1 MEQNKLLEQL
11 NRFTRRKHTAQ
22 EVYMFD
28 VILCDNEVDRDGECF
43 TRKALETLCR
53 RFEGVTGIF
62 DHDPKGS
69 QQTARIFATEL
80 LEDLARRTAY
90 GAPYTYL
97 KACAYMIRTDSNQ
110 DLIREIDGGI
120 KKEVS
125 VSCAAKTSRCSLCGS
140 TGACSH
146 EKGKVY
152 AGKLC
157 YRELDDISDVY
168 EWSFVAVPAQVHA
181 GVTKQFG
188 GSAGEEDPVR
198 KALQA
203 QLDAHQQAVALARQ
217 DAEKQIRRL
226 LAVTHSKSAADAVM
240 QGLKSMS
247 LPQLYDYKEALSRDF
262 SGRCAAQLQPEG
274 DAPLDS
280 FRM

>member
-1 MEQNKLLEQL
+1 MEQSKLLEQL

-43 TRKALETLCR
+43 TKQALETLCR

-69 QQTARIFATEL
+69 RQTARIFATEL
-80 LEDLARRTAY
+80 VEDPARRTAY
-90 GAPYTYL
+90 GAAYTYL

-125 VSCAAKTSRCSLCGS
+125 VSCAAKTSRCSVCGS
-140 TGACSH
+140 TRACAH

-152 AGKLC
+152 GGRLC
-157 YRELDDISDVY
+157 YRELEDISDVY

-181 GVTKQFG
+181 GVTKQYGASG
-188 GSAGEEDPVR
+188 GEDPVR

-203 QLDAHQQAVALARQ
+203 QLDAQQQAVALARQ
-217 DAEKQIRRL
+217 DARKQIRQL
-226 LAVTHSKSAADAVM
+226 LAATHSKSAAEAVM
-240 QGLKSMS
+240 QS
-247 LPQLYDYKEALSRDF
+247 LEGMELARLYQYKDALRRDF
-262 SGRCAAQLQPEG
+262 SRQCAAQLQPGEH
-274 DAPLDS
+274 APLDS

>member
-1 MEQNKLLEQL
+1 MEQSKLLEQL

-43 TRKALETLCR
+43 TKQALEALCR

-69 QQTARIFATEL
+69 RQTARIFATEL
-80 LEDLARRTAY
+80 VEDPARRTAY
-90 GAPYTYL
+90 GAAYTYL

-125 VSCAAKTSRCSLCGS
+125 VSCAAKTSRCSVCGS
-140 TGACSH
+140 TGACAH

-152 AGKLC
+152 GGRLC
-157 YRELDDISDVY
+157 YRELEDISDVY

-181 GVTKQFG
+181 GVTKQYGASG
-188 GSAGEEDPVR
+188 GEDPVR

-203 QLDAHQQAVALARQ
+203 QLDAQQQAVALARQ
-217 DAEKQIRRL
+217 DARKQIRQL
-226 LAVTHSKSAADAVM
+226 LATTHSKSAAEAVM
-240 QGLKSMS
+240 QS
-247 LPQLYDYKEALSRDF
+247 LEGMELARLYQYKDALRRDF
-262 SGRCAAQLQPEG
+262 SRQCAAQLQPGEH
-274 DAPLDS
+274 APLDS

>member
-1 MEQNKLLEQL
+1 MEQSKLLEQL
-11 NRFTRRKHTAQ
+11 NRCTRRKHTAQ

-43 TRKALETLCR
+43 TKQALETLCR

-69 QQTARIFATEL
+69 RQTARIFATEL
-80 LEDLARRTAY
+80 VEDPARRTAY
-90 GAPYTYL
+90 GAAYTYL

-125 VSCAAKTSRCSLCGS
+125 VSCAAKTSRCSVCGS
-140 TGACSH
+140 TGACAH

-152 AGKLC
+152 GGRLC
-157 YRELDDISDVY
+157 YRELEDISDVY

-181 GVTKQFG
+181 GVTKQYGASG
-188 GSAGEEDPVR
+188 GEDPVR

-203 QLDAHQQAVALARQ
+203 QLNAQQQAVALARQ
-217 DAEKQIRRL
+217 DARKQIRQL
-226 LAVTHSKSAADAVM
+226 LAATHSKSAAEAVM
-240 QGLKSMS
+240 QS
-247 LPQLYDYKEALSRDF
+247 LEGMELARLYQYKDALRRDF
-262 SGRCAAQLQPEG
+262 SRQCAAQLQPGEH
-274 DAPLDS
+274 APLDS

>member
-1 MEQNKLLEQL
+1 MEQSKLLEQL

-43 TRKALETLCR
+43 TKQALETLCR

-69 QQTARIFATEL
+69 RQTARIFATEL
-80 LEDLARRTAY
+80 VEDPARRTAY
-90 GAPYTYL
+90 GAAYTYL

-125 VSCAAKTSRCSLCGS
+125 VSCAAKTSRCSVCGS
-140 TGACSH
+140 TGACAH

-152 AGKLC
+152 GGRLC
-157 YRELDDISDVY
+157 YRELEDISDVY

-181 GVTKQFG
+181 GVTKQYGASG
-188 GSAGEEDPVR
+188 GEDPVR

-203 QLDAHQQAVALARQ
+203 QLDAQQQAVALARQ
-217 DAEKQIRRL
+217 DARKQIRQL
-226 LAVTHSKSAADAVM
+226 LAATHSKSAAEAVM
-240 QGLKSMS
+240 KSLEGME
-247 LPQLYDYKEALSRDF
+247 LARLYQYKDALRRDF
-262 SGRCAAQLQPEG
+262 SRQCAAQLQPGEH
-274 DAPLDS
+274 APLDS

>member
-1 MEQNKLLEQL
+1 MEQSKLLEQL

-43 TRKALETLCR
+43 TKQALETLCR

-69 QQTARIFATEL
+69 RQTARIFATEL
-80 LEDLARRTAY
+80 VEDPARRTAY
-90 GAPYTYL
+90 GAAYTYL

-125 VSCAAKTSRCSLCGS
+125 VSCAAKTSRCSVCGS
-140 TGACSH
+140 TGACTH

-152 AGKLC
+152 GGRLC
-157 YRELDDISDVY
+157 YRELEDISDVY

-181 GVTKQFG
+181 GVTKQYGASG
-188 GSAGEEDPVR
+188 GEDPVR

-203 QLDAHQQAVALARQ
+203 QLDAQQQAVALARQ
-217 DAEKQIRRL
+217 DARKQIRQL
-226 LAVTHSKSAADAVM
+226 LAATHSKSAAEAVM
-240 QGLKSMS
+240 QSLKGME
-247 LPQLYDYKEALSRDF
+247 LARLYQYKDALRRDF
-262 SGRCAAQLQPEG
+262 SRQCAAQLQPGEH
-274 DAPLDS
+274 APLDS

>member
-1 MEQNKLLEQL
+1 MEQSKLLEQL

-28 VILCDNEVDRDGECF
+28 VILCDNEVNRDGECF
-43 TRKALETLCR
+43 TKQALETLCR

-69 QQTARIFATEL
+69 RQTARIFATEL
-80 LEDLARRTAY
+80 VEDPARRTAY
-90 GAPYTYL
+90 GAAYTYL

-125 VSCAAKTSRCSLCGS
+125 VSCAAKTSRCSVCGS
-140 TGACSH
+140 TGACAH

-152 AGKLC
+152 GGRLC
-157 YRELDDISDVY
+157 YRELEDISDVY

-181 GVTKQFG
+181 GVTKQYGASG
-188 GSAGEEDPVR
+188 GEDPVR

-203 QLDAHQQAVALARQ
+203 QLDAQQQAVALARQ
-217 DAEKQIRRL
+217 DARKQIRQL
-226 LAVTHSKSAADAVM
+226 LAATHSKSAAEAVM
-240 QGLKSMS
+240 QS
-247 LPQLYDYKEALSRDF
+247 LEGMELARLYQYKDALRRDF
-262 SGRCAAQLQPEG
+262 SRQCAAQLQPGEH
-274 DAPLDS
+274 APLDS

>member
-1 MEQNKLLEQL
+1 MEQSKLLEQL

-43 TRKALETLCR
+43 TKQALETLCR

-69 QQTARIFATEL
+69 RQTARIFATEL
-80 LEDLARRTAY
+80 VEDPARRTAY
-90 GAPYTYL
+90 GAAYTYL

-125 VSCAAKTSRCSLCGS
+125 VSCAAKTSRCSICGS
-140 TGACSH
+140 TGACAH

-152 AGKLC
+152 VGRLC
-157 YRELDDISDVY
+157 YRELEDISDVY

-181 GVTKQFG
+181 GVTKQYGASG
-188 GSAGEEDPVR
+188 GEDPVR

-203 QLDAHQQAVALARQ
+203 QLDAQQQAVALARQ
-217 DAEKQIRRL
+217 DARKQIRQL
-226 LAVTHSKSAADAVM
+226 LAATHSKSAAEAVM
-240 QGLKSMS
+240 QS
-247 LPQLYDYKEALSRDF
+247 LEGMELARLYQYKDALRRDF
-262 SGRCAAQLQPEG
+262 SRQCAAQLQPGEH
-274 DAPLDS
+274 APLDS

>member
-1 MEQNKLLEQL
+1 MEQSKLLEQL

-43 TRKALETLCR
+43 TKQALETLCR

-69 QQTARIFATEL
+69 RQTARIFATEL
-80 LEDLARRTAY
+80 VEDPAQRTAY
-90 GAPYTYL
+90 GAAYTYL

-125 VSCAAKTSRCSLCGS
+125 VSCAAKTSRCSVCGS
-140 TGACSH
+140 TGACAH

-152 AGKLC
+152 GGRLC
-157 YRELDDISDVY
+157 YRELEDISDVY

-181 GVTKQFG
+181 GVTKQYGASG
-188 GSAGEEDPVR
+188 GEDPVR

-203 QLDAHQQAVALARQ
+203 QLDAQQQAVALARQ
-217 DAEKQIRRL
+217 DARKQIRQL
-226 LAVTHSKSAADAVM
+226 LAATHSKSAAEAVM
-240 QGLKSMS
+240 QS
-247 LPQLYDYKEALSRDF
+247 LEGMELARLYQYKDALRRDF
-262 SGRCAAQLQPEG
+262 SRQCAAQLQPGEH
-274 DAPLDS
+274 APLDS

>member
-1 MEQNKLLEQL
+1 MEQSKLLEQL

-43 TRKALETLCR
+43 PKQALETLCR

-62 DHDPKGS
+62 DHDPKS
-69 QQTARIFATEL
+69 SRQTARIFATEL
-80 LEDLARRTAY
+80 VEDPARRTAY
-90 GAPYTYL
+90 GAAYTYL

-125 VSCAAKTSRCSLCGS
+125 VSCAAKTSRCSVCGS
-140 TGACSH
+140 AGACAH

-152 AGKLC
+152 GGRLC
-157 YRELDDISDVY
+157 YRELEDISDVY

-181 GVTKQFG
+181 GVTKQYGASG
-188 GSAGEEDPVR
+188 GEDPVR

-203 QLDAHQQAVALARQ
+203 QLDAQQQAVALARQ
-217 DAEKQIRRL
+217 DARKQIRQL
-226 LAVTHSKSAADAVM
+226 LAVTHSKSAAEAVM
-240 QGLKSMS
+240 QS
-247 LPQLYDYKEALSRDF
+247 LEGMELARLYQYKDALRRDF
-262 SGRCAAQLQPEG
+262 SRQCAAQLQPGEH
-274 DAPLDS
+274 APLDS

>member
-1 MEQNKLLEQL
+1 MEQSKLLEQL

-43 TRKALETLCR
+43 TKQALETLCR

-69 QQTARIFATEL
+69 RQTARIFATEL
-80 LEDLARRTAY
+80 VEDPARRTAY
-90 GAPYTYL
+90 GAAYTYL

-125 VSCAAKTSRCSLCGS
+125 VSCAAKTSRCSVCGS
-140 TGACSH
+140 TGACAH

-152 AGKLC
+152 GGRLC
-157 YRELDDISDVY
+157 YRELEDISDVY

-181 GVTKQFG
+181 GVTKQYGASG
-188 GSAGEEDPVR
+188 GEDPVR

-203 QLDAHQQAVALARQ
+203 QLDAQQQAVALARQ
-217 DAEKQIRRL
+217 DARKQIRQL
-226 LAVTHSKSAADAVM
+226 LAATHSKSAAEAVM
-240 QGLKSMS
+240 QS
-247 LPQLYDYKEALSRDF
+247 LEGMDLARLYQYKDALRRDF
-262 SGRCAAQLQPEG
+262 SRQCAAQLQPGEH
-274 DAPLDS
+274 APLDS

>member
-1 MEQNKLLEQL
+1 MEQSKLLEQL

-43 TRKALETLCR
+43 TKQALETLCR

-69 QQTARIFATEL
+69 RQTARIFATEL
-80 LEDLARRTAY
+80 VEDPARRTAY
-90 GAPYTYL
+90 GAAYTYL

-125 VSCAAKTSRCSLCGS
+125 VSCAAKTSRCSVCGS
-140 TGACSH
+140 TGACAH

-152 AGKLC
+152 GGRLC
-157 YRELDDISDVY
+157 YRELEDISDVY

-181 GVTKQFG
+181 GVTKQYGASG
-188 GSAGEEDPVR
+188 GEDPVR

-203 QLDAHQQAVALARQ
+203 QLDAQQQTVALARQ
-217 DAEKQIRRL
+217 DARKQIRQL
-226 LAVTHSKSAADAVM
+226 LAVTHSKSAAEAVM
-240 QGLKSMS
+240 QS
-247 LPQLYDYKEALSRDF
+247 LEGMELARLYQYKDALRRDF
-262 SGRCAAQLQPEG
+262 SRQCAAQLQPGEH
-274 DAPLDS
+274 APLDS

>member
-1 MEQNKLLEQL
+1 MEQSKLLEQL

-43 TRKALETLCR
+43 TKQALETLCR

-69 QQTARIFATEL
+69 RQTARIFATEL
-80 LEDLARRTAY
+80 VEDSVRRTAY
-90 GAPYTYL
+90 GAAYTYL

-125 VSCAAKTSRCSLCGS
+125 VSCAAKTSRCSVCGS
-140 TGACSH
+140 TGACAH

-152 AGKLC
+152 GGRLC
-157 YRELDDISDVY
+157 YRELEDISDVY

-181 GVTKQFG
+181 GVTKQYGASG
-188 GSAGEEDPVR
+188 GEDPVR

-203 QLDAHQQAVALARQ
+203 QLDAQQQAVALARQ
-217 DAEKQIRRL
+217 DARKQIRQL
-226 LAVTHSKSAADAVM
+226 LAATHSKSAAEAVM
-240 QGLKSMS
+240 QS
-247 LPQLYDYKEALSRDF
+247 LEGMELARLYQYKDALRRDF
-262 SGRCAAQLQPEG
+262 SRQCAAQLQPGEH
-274 DAPLDS
+274 APLDS

>member
-1 MEQNKLLEQL
+1 MEQSKLLEQL

-43 TRKALETLCR
+43 TKQALETLCR

-69 QQTARIFATEL
+69 RQTARIFATEL
-80 LEDLARRTAY
+80 VEDPVRRTAY
-90 GAPYTYL
+90 GAAYTYL

-125 VSCAAKTSRCSLCGS
+125 VSCAAKTSRCSICGS
-140 TGACSH
+140 TGACAH

-152 AGKLC
+152 GGRLC
-157 YRELDDISDVY
+157 YRELEDISDVY

-181 GVTKQFG
+181 GVTKQYGASG
-188 GSAGEEDPVR
+188 GEDPVR

-203 QLDAHQQAVALARQ
+203 QLDAQQQAVALARQ
-217 DAEKQIRRL
+217 DARKQIRQL
-226 LAVTHSKSAADAVM
+226 LAATHSKSAAEAVM
-240 QGLKSMS
+240 QS
-247 LPQLYDYKEALSRDF
+247 LEGMELARLYQYKDALRRDF
-262 SGRCAAQLQPEG
+262 SRQCAAQLQPGEH
-274 DAPLDS
+274 APLDS

>member
-1 MEQNKLLEQL
+1 MEQSKLLEQL

-43 TRKALETLCR
+43 TKQALETLCR

-69 QQTARIFATEL
+69 RQTARIFATEL
-80 LEDLARRTAY
+80 VEDPARRTAY
-90 GAPYTYL
+90 GATYTYL

-125 VSCAAKTSRCSLCGS
+125 VSCAAKTSRCSICGS
-140 TGACSH
+140 TGACAH

-152 AGKLC
+152 GGRLC
-157 YRELDDISDVY
+157 YRELEDISDVY

-181 GVTKQFG
+181 GVTKQYGASG
-188 GSAGEEDPVR
+188 GEDPVR

-203 QLDAHQQAVALARQ
+203 QLDAQQQAVALARQ
-217 DAEKQIRRL
+217 DARKQIRQL
-226 LAVTHSKSAADAVM
+226 LAATHSKSAAEAVM
-240 QGLKSMS
+240 QS
-247 LPQLYDYKEALSRDF
+247 LEGMELARLYQYKDALRRDF
-262 SGRCAAQLQPEG
+262 SRQCAAQLQPGEH
-274 DAPLDS
+274 APLDS

>member
-1 MEQNKLLEQL
+1 MEQSKLLEQL

-43 TRKALETLCR
+43 TKQALETLCR

-69 QQTARIFATEL
+69 RQTARIFATEL
-80 LEDLARRTAY
+80 VEDPARRTAY
-90 GAPYTYL
+90 GAAYTYL

-125 VSCAAKTSRCSLCGS
+125 VSCAAKTSRCSVCGS
-140 TGACSH
+140 TGACAH

-152 AGKLC
+152 GGRLC
-157 YRELDDISDVY
+157 YRELEDISDVY

-181 GVTKQFG
+181 GVTKQYGASG
-188 GSAGEEDPVR
+188 GEDPVR

-203 QLDAHQQAVALARQ
+203 QLDAQQQAVALARQ
-217 DAEKQIRRL
+217 DARKQIRQL
-226 LAVTHSKSAADAVM
+226 LAATHSKSAAEAVM
-240 QGLKSMS
+240 QS
-247 LPQLYDYKEALSRDF
+247 LEGMELARLYQYKDALRRDF
-262 SGRCAAQLQPEG
+262 SRQCAAQLQPGEH
-274 DAPLDS
+274 APLDS

>member
-1 MEQNKLLEQL
+1 MEQSKLLEQL

-43 TRKALETLCR
+43 TKQALETLCR

-69 QQTARIFATEL
+69 RQTARIFATEL
-80 LEDLARRTAY
+80 VEDPTRRTAY
-90 GAPYTYL
+90 GAAYTYL

-125 VSCAAKTSRCSLCGS
+125 VSCAAKTSRCSVCGS
-140 TGACSH
+140 TGACAH

-152 AGKLC
+152 GGRLC
-157 YRELDDISDVY
+157 YRELEDISDVY

-181 GVTKQFG
+181 GVTKQYGASG
-188 GSAGEEDPVR
+188 GEDPVR

-203 QLDAHQQAVALARQ
+203 QLDAQQQAVALARQ
-217 DAEKQIRRL
+217 DARKQIRQL
-226 LAVTHSKSAADAVM
+226 LAATHSKSAAEAVM
-240 QGLKSMS
+240 QS
-247 LPQLYDYKEALSRDF
+247 LEGMELARLYQYKDALRRDF
-262 SGRCAAQLQPEG
+262 SRQCAAQLQPGEH
-274 DAPLDS
+274 APLDS

>member
-1 MEQNKLLEQL
+1 MEQSKLLEQL

-43 TRKALETLCR
+43 TKQALETLCR

-69 QQTARIFATEL
+69 RQTARIFATEL
-80 LEDLARRTAY
+80 VEDPARRTAY
-90 GAPYTYL
+90 GTAYTYL

-125 VSCAAKTSRCSLCGS
+125 VSCAAKTSRCSICGS
-140 TGACSH
+140 TGACAH

-152 AGKLC
+152 GGRLC
-157 YRELDDISDVY
+157 YRELEDISDVY

-181 GVTKQFG
+181 GVTKQYGASG
-188 GSAGEEDPVR
+188 GEDPVR

-203 QLDAHQQAVALARQ
+203 QLDAQQQAVALARQ
-217 DAEKQIRRL
+217 DARKQIRQL
-226 LAVTHSKSAADAVM
+226 LAATHSKSAAEAVM
-240 QGLKSMS
+240 QS
-247 LPQLYDYKEALSRDF
+247 LEGMELARLYQYKDALRRDF
-262 SGRCAAQLQPEG
+262 SRQCAAQLQPGEH
-274 DAPLDS
+274 APLDS

>member
-1 MEQNKLLEQL
+1 
-11 NRFTRRKHTAQ
+11 
-22 EVYMFD
+22 
-28 VILCDNEVDRDGECF
+28 
-43 TRKALETLCR
+43 
-53 RFEGVTGIF
+53 
-62 DHDPKGS
+62 
-69 QQTARIFATEL
+69 
-80 LEDLARRTAY
+80 
-90 GAPYTYL
+90 
-97 KACAYMIRTDSNQ
+97 MIRTDSNQ

-274 DAPLDS
+274 DVPLDS

>member
-1 MEQNKLLEQL
+1 MEQSKLLEQL

-43 TRKALETLCR
+43 TKQALDTLCR

-69 QQTARIFATEL
+69 RQTARIFATEL
-80 LEDLARRTAY
+80 VEDPARRTAY
-90 GAPYTYL
+90 GAAYTYL

-125 VSCAAKTSRCSLCGS
+125 VSCAAKTSRCSVCGS
-140 TGACSH
+140 TGACAH

-152 AGKLC
+152 GGRLC
-157 YRELDDISDVY
+157 YRELEDISDVY

-181 GVTKQFG
+181 GVTKQYGASG
-188 GSAGEEDPVR
+188 GEDPVR

-203 QLDAHQQAVALARQ
+203 QLDAQQQAVALARQ
-217 DAEKQIRRL
+217 DARKQIRQL
-226 LAVTHSKSAADAVM
+226 LAATHSKSAAEAVM
-240 QGLKSMS
+240 QS
-247 LPQLYDYKEALSRDF
+247 LEGMELARLYQYKDALRRDF
-262 SGRCAAQLQPEG
+262 SRQCAAQLQPGEH
-274 DAPLDS
+274 APLDS

>member
-1 MEQNKLLEQL
+1 
-11 NRFTRRKHTAQ
+11 
-22 EVYMFD
+22 MFD

-43 TRKALETLCR
+43 TKQALETLCR

-69 QQTARIFATEL
+69 RQTARIFATEL
-80 LEDLARRTAY
+80 VEDPARRTAY
-90 GAPYTYL
+90 GATYTYL

-125 VSCAAKTSRCSLCGS
+125 VSCAAKTSRCSVCGS
-140 TGACSH
+140 TGACAH

-152 AGKLC
+152 GGRLC
-157 YRELDDISDVY
+157 YRKLEDISDVY
-168 EWSFVAVPAQVHA
+168 EWSFVAVPAQMHA
-181 GVTKQFG
+181 GVTKQYGASG
-188 GSAGEEDPVR
+188 GEDLVR

-203 QLDAHQQAVALARQ
+203 QLDAQQQAVALARQ
-217 DAEKQIRRL
+217 DARKQIRQL
-226 LAVTHSKSAADAVM
+226 LAATHSKSAAEAVM
-240 QGLKSMS
+240 QS
-247 LPQLYDYKEALSRDF
+247 LEGMELARLYQYKDALRRDF
-262 SGRCAAQLQPEG
+262 SRQCAAQLQPGEH
-274 DAPLDS
+274 APLDS

>member
-1 MEQNKLLEQL
+1 MEQSKLLEQL

-43 TRKALETLCR
+43 TKQALETLCR

-69 QQTARIFATEL
+69 RQTARIFATEL
-80 LEDLARRTAY
+80 VEDPARRTAY
-90 GAPYTYL
+90 GATYTYL

-125 VSCAAKTSRCSLCGS
+125 VSCAAKTSRCSVCGS
-140 TGACSH
+140 TGACAH

-152 AGKLC
+152 GGRLC
-157 YRELDDISDVY
+157 YRKLEDISDVY
-168 EWSFVAVPAQVHA
+168 EWSFVAVPAQMHA
-181 GVTKQFG
+181 GVTKQYGASG
-188 GSAGEEDPVR
+188 GEDLVR

-203 QLDAHQQAVALARQ
+203 QLDAQQQAVALARQ
-217 DAEKQIRRL
+217 DARKQIRQL
-226 LAVTHSKSAADAVM
+226 LAATHSKSAAEAVM
-240 QGLKSMS
+240 QS
-247 LPQLYDYKEALSRDF
+247 LEGMELARLYQYKDALRRDF
-262 SGRCAAQLQPEG
+262 SRQCAAQLQPGEH
-274 DAPLDS
+274 APLDS

>member
-1 MEQNKLLEQL
+1 MEQSKLLEQL

-43 TRKALETLCR
+43 TKQALETLCR

-69 QQTARIFATEL
+69 RQTARIFATEL
-80 LEDLARRTAY
+80 VEDPARRTAY
-90 GAPYTYL
+90 GAAYTYL

-125 VSCAAKTSRCSLCGS
+125 VSCAAKTSRCSVCGS
-140 TGACSH
+140 TGACAH

-152 AGKLC
+152 GGRLC
-157 YRELDDISDVY
+157 YRELEDISDVY

-181 GVTKQFG
+181 GVTKQYGASG
-188 GSAGEEDPVR
+188 GEDPVR

-203 QLDAHQQAVALARQ
+203 QLDAQQQAVALARQ
-217 DAEKQIRRL
+217 DARKQIRQL
-226 LAVTHSKSAADAVM
+226 LAATHSKGAAEAVM
-240 QGLKSMS
+240 QS
-247 LPQLYDYKEALSRDF
+247 LEGMELARLYQYKDALRRDF
-262 SGRCAAQLQPEG
+262 SRQCAAQLQPGEH
-274 DAPLDS
+274 APLDS

>member
-1 MEQNKLLEQL
+1 MEQSKLLEQL

-43 TRKALETLCR
+43 TKQALETLCR

-69 QQTARIFATEL
+69 RQTARIFATEL
-80 LEDLARRTAY
+80 VEDPARRTAY
-90 GAPYTYL
+90 GATYTYL

-125 VSCAAKTSRCSLCGS
+125 VSCAAKTSRCSVCGS
-140 TGACSH
+140 TGACAH

-152 AGKLC
+152 GGRLC
-157 YRELDDISDVY
+157 YRELEDISDVY

-181 GVTKQFG
+181 GVTKQYGASG
-188 GSAGEEDPVR
+188 GEDPVR

-203 QLDAHQQAVALARQ
+203 QLDAQQQAVALARQ
-217 DAEKQIRRL
+217 DARKQIRQL
-226 LAVTHSKSAADAVM
+226 LAATHSKSAAEAVM
-240 QGLKSMS
+240 QS
-247 LPQLYDYKEALSRDF
+247 LEDMELARLYQYKDALRRDF
-262 SGRCAAQLQPEG
+262 SRQCAAQLQPGEH
-274 DAPLDS
+274 APLDS

>member
-1 MEQNKLLEQL
+1 MEQSKLLEQL

-43 TRKALETLCR
+43 TRKALEALCR

-80 LEDLARRTAY
+80 VEDPARRTTY
-90 GAPYTYL
+90 GAAYTYL

-125 VSCAAKTSRCSLCGS
+125 VSCAAGTSRCSVCGS
-140 TGACSH
+140 TGACAH

-152 AGKLC
+152 GEKLC
-157 YRELDDISDVY
+157 YRELEDISDVY

-181 GVTKQFG
+181 GVTKQYG
-188 GSAGEEDPVR
+188 GGEDPAR

-203 QLDAHQQAVALARQ
+203 QLDAQQKAVALARQ
-217 DAEKQIRRL
+217 DVMQQIRRL
-226 LAVTHSKSAADAVM
+226 LAVTHSKSAGEAVLRSL
-240 QGLKSMS
+240 GSME
-247 LPQLYDYKEALSRDF
+247 LARLYDYKEALRQDF
-262 SGRCAAQLQPEG
+262 SRQCAAQLLPGE

-280 FRM
+280 FRL

>member
-1 MEQNKLLEQL
+1 MEQSKLLEQL

-43 TRKALETLCR
+43 TKQALETLCR

-69 QQTARIFATEL
+69 RQTARIFATEL
-80 LEDLARRTAY
+80 VEDPARRTAY
-90 GAPYTYL
+90 GAAYTYL

-125 VSCAAKTSRCSLCGS
+125 VSCAAKTSRCSVCGS
-140 TGACSH
+140 TGACAH

-152 AGKLC
+152 GGRLC
-157 YRELDDISDVY
+157 YRELEDISDVY

-181 GVTKQFG
+181 GVTKQYGASG
-188 GSAGEEDPVR
+188 GEDPVR

-203 QLDAHQQAVALARQ
+203 QLDAQQQAVALARQ
-217 DAEKQIRRL
+217 DARKQIRQL
-226 LAVTHSKSAADAVM
+226 LAATHSKSATEAVM
-240 QGLKSMS
+240 QS
-247 LPQLYDYKEALSRDF
+247 LEGMELARLYQYKDALRRDF
-262 SGRCAAQLQPEG
+262 SRQCAAQLQPGEH
-274 DAPLDS
+274 APLDS

>member
-1 MEQNKLLEQL
+1 MEQSKLLEQL

-43 TRKALETLCR
+43 TKQALETLCR

-69 QQTARIFATEL
+69 RQTARIFATEL
-80 LEDLARRTAY
+80 VEDPARRTAY
-90 GAPYTYL
+90 GAAYTYL

-125 VSCAAKTSRCSLCGS
+125 VSCAAKTSRCSVCGS
-140 TGACSH
+140 TGACAH

-152 AGKLC
+152 GGRLC
-157 YRELDDISDVY
+157 YRELEDISDVY
-168 EWSFVAVPAQVHA
+168 EWSFVAVPAQVYA
-181 GVTKQFG
+181 GVTKQYGASG
-188 GSAGEEDPVR
+188 GEDPVR

-203 QLDAHQQAVALARQ
+203 QLDAQQQAVALARQ
-217 DAEKQIRRL
+217 DARKQIRQL
-226 LAVTHSKSAADAVM
+226 LAATHSKSAAEAVM
-240 QGLKSMS
+240 QS
-247 LPQLYDYKEALSRDF
+247 LEGMELARLYQYKDALRRDF
-262 SGRCAAQLQPEG
+262 SRQCAAQLQPGEH
-274 DAPLDS
+274 APLDS

>member
-1 MEQNKLLEQL
+1 MEQSKLLEQL

-43 TRKALETLCR
+43 TKQALETLCR

-69 QQTARIFATEL
+69 RQTARIFATEL
-80 LEDLARRTAY
+80 VEDPVRRTAY
-90 GAPYTYL
+90 GATYTYL

-125 VSCAAKTSRCSLCGS
+125 VSCAAKTSRCSVCGS
-140 TGACSH
+140 TGACAH

-152 AGKLC
+152 GGRLC
-157 YRELDDISDVY
+157 YRELEDISDVY

-181 GVTKQFG
+181 GVTKQYGASG
-188 GSAGEEDPVR
+188 GEDPVR

-203 QLDAHQQAVALARQ
+203 QLDAQQQAVALARQ
-217 DAEKQIRRL
+217 DARKQIRQL
-226 LAVTHSKSAADAVM
+226 LAATHSKSAAEAVM
-240 QGLKSMS
+240 QS
-247 LPQLYDYKEALSRDF
+247 LEGMELARLYQYKDALRRDF
-262 SGRCAAQLQPEG
+262 SRQCAAQLQPGEH
-274 DAPLDS
+274 APLDS

>member
-1 MEQNKLLEQL
+1 MEQSKLLEQL

-43 TRKALETLCR
+43 TKQALETLCR

-69 QQTARIFATEL
+69 RQTARIFATEL
-80 LEDLARRTAY
+80 VEDPARRTAY
-90 GAPYTYL
+90 GAAYTYL

-125 VSCAAKTSRCSLCGS
+125 VSCAAKTSRCSVCGS
-140 TGACSH
+140 TGACAH

-152 AGKLC
+152 GGRLC
-157 YRELDDISDVY
+157 YRELEDISDVY

-181 GVTKQFG
+181 GVTKQYGASG
-188 GSAGEEDPVR
+188 GEDPVR

-203 QLDAHQQAVALARQ
+203 QLDAQQQAVALARQ
-217 DAEKQIRRL
+217 DARKQIRQL
-226 LAVTHSKSAADAVM
+226 LATTHSKSAAEAVM
-240 QGLKSMS
+240 QS
-247 LPQLYDYKEALSRDF
+247 LEGMELARLYQYKDALRRDF
-262 SGRCAAQLQPEG
+262 SRQCAAQLQPGEH
-274 DAPLDS
+274 APLDS

>member
-1 MEQNKLLEQL
+1 MEQSKLLEQL

-43 TRKALETLCR
+43 TKQALETLCR

-69 QQTARIFATEL
+69 RQTARIFATEL
-80 LEDLARRTAY
+80 VEDPARRTAY
-90 GAPYTYL
+90 GAAYTYL

-125 VSCAAKTSRCSLCGS
+125 GSWAAKTSRCSGCGS
-140 TGACSH
+140 TGACAH

-152 AGKLC
+152 GGRLC
-157 YRELDDISDVY
+157 YRELEDISDVY

-181 GVTKQFG
+181 GVTKQYGASG
-188 GSAGEEDPVR
+188 GEDPVR

-203 QLDAHQQAVALARQ
+203 QLDAQQQAVALARQ
-217 DAEKQIRRL
+217 DARKQIRQL
-226 LAVTHSKSAADAVM
+226 LAATHSKSAAEAVM
-240 QGLKSMS
+240 QS
-247 LPQLYDYKEALSRDF
+247 LEGMELARLYQYKDALRRDF
-262 SGRCAAQLQPEG
+262 SRQCAAQLQPGEH
-274 DAPLDS
+274 APLDS

>member
-1 MEQNKLLEQL
+1 MEQSKLLEQL

-22 EVYMFD
+22 EVYIFD
-28 VILCDNEVDRDGECF
+28 VILCDNELDRDGECF
-43 TRKALETLCR
+43 TKQALETLCR

-69 QQTARIFATEL
+69 RQTARIFATEL
-80 LEDLARRTAY
+80 VEDPARRTAY
-90 GAPYTYL
+90 GAAYTYL

-125 VSCAAKTSRCSLCGS
+125 VSCAAKTSRCSVCGS
-140 TGACSH
+140 TGACAH

-152 AGKLC
+152 GGRLC
-157 YRELDDISDVY
+157 YRELEDISDVY

-181 GVTKQFG
+181 GVTKQYGASG
-188 GSAGEEDPVR
+188 GEDPVR

-203 QLDAHQQAVALARQ
+203 QLDAQQQAVALARQ
-217 DAEKQIRRL
+217 DARKQIRQL
-226 LAVTHSKSAADAVM
+226 LAATHSKSAAEAVM
-240 QGLKSMS
+240 QS
-247 LPQLYDYKEALSRDF
+247 LEGMELARLYQYKDALRRDF
-262 SGRCAAQLQPEG
+262 SRQCAAQLQPGEH
-274 DAPLDS
+274 APLDS

>member
-1 MEQNKLLEQL
+1 MEQSKLLEQL

-43 TRKALETLCR
+43 TKQALETLCR

-69 QQTARIFATEL
+69 RQTARIFATEL
-80 LEDLARRTAY
+80 VEDPARRTAY
-90 GAPYTYL
+90 GAAYTYL

-125 VSCAAKTSRCSLCGS
+125 VSCAAKTSRCSVCGS
-140 TGACSH
+140 TGACAH

-152 AGKLC
+152 GGRLC
-157 YRELDDISDVY
+157 YRELEDISDVY

-181 GVTKQFG
+181 GVTKQYGASG
-188 GSAGEEDPVR
+188 GEDPVR

-203 QLDAHQQAVALARQ
+203 QLDAQQQAVALARQ
-217 DAEKQIRRL
+217 DARKQIRQL
-226 LAVTHSKSAADAVM
+226 LAATHSKSAAEAVM
-240 QGLKSMS
+240 QS
-247 LPQLYDYKEALSRDF
+247 LEGMELARLYQYKDALRRDF
-262 SGRCAAQLQPEG
+262 SRQCAAQLQSGEH
-274 DAPLDS
+274 APLDS

>member
-1 MEQNKLLEQL
+1 MEQSKLLEQL

-28 VILCDNEVDRDGECF
+28 VILCDNVVDRDGECF
-43 TRKALETLCR
+43 TKQALETLCR

-69 QQTARIFATEL
+69 RQTARIFATEL
-80 LEDLARRTAY
+80 VEDPARRTAP
-90 GAPYTYL
+90 GAAYTYL
-97 KACAYMIRTDSNQ
+97 KACAYKNRTDSNQ

-125 VSCAAKTSRCSLCGS
+125 VSCAAKTSRCSVCGS
-140 TGACSH
+140 TGACAH

-152 AGKLC
+152 GGRLC
-157 YRELDDISDVY
+157 YRELEDISDVY

-181 GVTKQFG
+181 GVTKQYGASG
-188 GSAGEEDPVR
+188 GEDPVR

-203 QLDAHQQAVALARQ
+203 QLDAQQQAVALARQ
-217 DAEKQIRRL
+217 DARKQIRQL
-226 LAVTHSKSAADAVM
+226 LAATHSKSAAEAVM
-240 QGLKSMS
+240 QS
-247 LPQLYDYKEALSRDF
+247 LEGMELARLYQYKDALRRDF
-262 SGRCAAQLQPEG
+262 SRQCAAQLQPGEH
-274 DAPLDS
+274 APLDS

>member
-1 MEQNKLLEQL
+1 MEQSKLLEQL

-43 TRKALETLCR
+43 TKQALETLCR

-69 QQTARIFATEL
+69 RQTARIFATEL
-80 LEDLARRTAY
+80 VEDPARRTAY
-90 GAPYTYL
+90 GAAYTYL

-125 VSCAAKTSRCSLCGS
+125 VSCAAKTSRCSVCGS
-140 TGACSH
+140 TGACAH

-152 AGKLC
+152 GGRLC
-157 YRELDDISDVY
+157 YRELEDISDVY

-181 GVTKQFG
+181 GVTKQYGASG
-188 GSAGEEDPVR
+188 GEDPVR

-203 QLDAHQQAVALARQ
+203 QLDAQQQAVALARQ
-217 DAEKQIRRL
+217 DARKQIRQL
-226 LAVTHSKSAADAVM
+226 LAATHSESAAEAVM
-240 QGLKSMS
+240 QS
-247 LPQLYDYKEALSRDF
+247 LEGMELARLYQYKNALRRDF
-262 SGRCAAQLQPEG
+262 SRQCAAQLQPGEH
-274 DAPLDS
+274 APLDS

>member
-1 MEQNKLLEQL
+1 MEQSKLLEQL

-43 TRKALETLCR
+43 TKQALETLCR

-69 QQTARIFATEL
+69 RQTARIFATEL
-80 LEDLARRTAY
+80 VEDPARRTAY
-90 GAPYTYL
+90 GAAYTYL

-125 VSCAAKTSRCSLCGS
+125 VSCAAKTSRCSVCGS
-140 TGACSH
+140 TGACAH

-152 AGKLC
+152 GGRLC
-157 YRELDDISDVY
+157 YRELEDISDVY

-181 GVTKQFG
+181 GVTKQYGASG
-188 GSAGEEDPVR
+188 GEDPVR

-203 QLDAHQQAVALARQ
+203 QLDAQQQAVSLARQ
-217 DAEKQIRRL
+217 DARKQIRQL
-226 LAVTHSKSAADAVM
+226 LAATHSKSAAEAVM
-240 QGLKSMS
+240 QS
-247 LPQLYDYKEALSRDF
+247 LEGMELARLYQYKDALRRDF
-262 SGRCAAQLQPEG
+262 SRQCAAQLQPGEH
-274 DAPLDS
+274 APLDS

>member
-1 MEQNKLLEQL
+1 MEQSKLLEQL

-43 TRKALETLCR
+43 TKQALETLCR

-69 QQTARIFATEL
+69 RQTARIFATEL
-80 LEDLARRTAY
+80 VEDPARRTAY
-90 GAPYTYL
+90 GAAYTYL

-125 VSCAAKTSRCSLCGS
+125 VSCAAKTSRCSVCGS
-140 TGACSH
+140 TGACAH

-152 AGKLC
+152 GGRLC
-157 YRELDDISDVY
+157 YRELEDISDVY

-181 GVTKQFG
+181 GVTKQYGASG
-188 GSAGEEDPVR
+188 GEDPVR

-203 QLDAHQQAVALARQ
+203 QLDAQQQTVALARQ
-217 DAEKQIRRL
+217 DARKQIRQL
-226 LAVTHSKSAADAVM
+226 LAATHSKSAAEAVM
-240 QGLKSMS
+240 QS
-247 LPQLYDYKEALSRDF
+247 LEGMELARLYQYKDALRRDF
-262 SGRCAAQLQPEG
+262 SRQCAAQLQPGEH
-274 DAPLDS
+274 APLDS

>member
-1 MEQNKLLEQL
+1 MEQSKLLEQL

-43 TRKALETLCR
+43 TKQALETLCR

-69 QQTARIFATEL
+69 RQTARIFATEL
-80 LEDLARRTAY
+80 VEDPARRTAY
-90 GAPYTYL
+90 GAAYTYL

-125 VSCAAKTSRCSLCGS
+125 VSCAAKTSRCSVCGS
-140 TGACSH
+140 TGACAH

-152 AGKLC
+152 GGRLC
-157 YRELDDISDVY
+157 YRELEDISDVY

-181 GVTKQFG
+181 GVTKQYGASG
-188 GSAGEEDPVR
+188 GEDPVR

-203 QLDAHQQAVALARQ
+203 QLDAQQQAVALARQ
-217 DAEKQIRRL
+217 DARKQIRQL
-226 LAVTHSKSAADAVM
+226 LAATHSKSASEAVM
-240 QGLKSMS
+240 QS
-247 LPQLYDYKEALSRDF
+247 LEGMELARLYQYKDALRRDF
-262 SGRCAAQLQPEG
+262 SRQCAAQLQPGEH
-274 DAPLDS
+274 APLDS

>member
-1 MEQNKLLEQL
+1 MEQSKLLEQL

-43 TRKALETLCR
+43 TKQALETLCR

-69 QQTARIFATEL
+69 RQTARIFATEL
-80 LEDLARRTAY
+80 VEDPARRTAY
-90 GAPYTYL
+90 GAAYTYL

-125 VSCAAKTSRCSLCGS
+125 VSCAAKTSRCSVCGS
-140 TGACSH
+140 TGACAH

-152 AGKLC
+152 GGRLC
-157 YRELDDISDVY
+157 YRELEDISDVY

-181 GVTKQFG
+181 GVTKQYGASG
-188 GSAGEEDPVR
+188 GEDPVR

-203 QLDAHQQAVALARQ
+203 QLDAQQQAVALARQ
-217 DAEKQIRRL
+217 DARKQIRQL
-226 LAVTHSKSAADAVM
+226 LAATHSKSAAEAVM
-240 QGLKSMS
+240 QS
-247 LPQLYDYKEALSRDF
+247 LEGMELTRLYQYKDALRRDF
-262 SGRCAAQLQPEG
+262 SRQCAAQLQPGEH
-274 DAPLDS
+274 APLDS